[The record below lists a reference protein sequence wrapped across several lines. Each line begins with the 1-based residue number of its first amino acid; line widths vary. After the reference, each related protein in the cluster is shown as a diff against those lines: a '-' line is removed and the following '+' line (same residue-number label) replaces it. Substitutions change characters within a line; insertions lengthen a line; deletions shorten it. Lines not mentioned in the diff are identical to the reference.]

1 MPLIPRGLSPGLF
14 ERLKDRFQ
22 RELSERV
29 VSPVRERIERGLGIT
44 PPGEPPPSPPAHR
57 APTTNA
63 EKMFRIQTAGR
74 LGVLLWMRY
83 NGQYRKVEPY
93 SYRYRD
99 ADYPDEPLFFGW
111 CDKDKQ
117 IEAFK
122 IRKIQD
128 IQVTEEPFEPRWTVE
143 F

>member
-14 ERLKDRFQ
+14 ERLKDRFK
-22 RELSERV
+22 RELTERV
-29 VSPVRERIERGLGIT
+29 VSPVRERVERGLGVE
-44 PPGEPPPSPPAHR
+44 PPEEEPPPTPHR
-57 APTTNA
+57 PPTTNA
-63 EKMFRIQTAGR
+63 EKMFRIQQAGQQ
-74 LGVLLWMRY
+74 GVLLWMRY
-83 NGQYRKVEPY
+83 NGQYRNVEPY

-99 ADYPDEPLFFGW
+99 ADYPSEPLFFGW
-111 CDKDKQ
+111 CFKDKK

-128 IQVTEEPFEPRWTVE
+128 IQVTDTPFAPRWTVE